1 MQSLMTEDEQL
12 RLCILDVSA
21 TKLEGIERFEMARY
35 SFMEII
41 KKTEQ
46 KTVKINKVTNS
57 KQGTK
62 EIKQKNQCN
71 YQ

>member
-1 MQSLMTEDEQL
+1 MQSLMTEDEEL

-41 KKTEQ
+41 KKWTKNCE
-46 KTVKINKVTNS
+46 N
-57 KQGTK
+57 KQGH
-62 EIKQKNQCN
+62 KQ
-71 YQ
+71 

>member
-1 MQSLMTEDEQL
+1 MQSLMTEDEEL

-41 KKTEQ
+41 KK
-46 KTVKINKVTNS
+46 
-57 KQGTK
+57 
-62 EIKQKNQCN
+62 
-71 YQ
+71 